1 MFYPNVNNSR
11 SFIFYFIII
20 FVNVILPITSYIRN
34 PQIISGGGRYAPLCP
49 PLDPPLTTPLSQQH
63 NKTVI

>member
-1 MFYPNVNNSR
+1 MFYLDVNNSCIFFFILLLFLLM
-11 SFIFYFIII
+11 SFF
-20 FVNVILPITSYIRN
+20 PITSYIRN

-49 PLDPPLTTPLSQQH
+49 PLDPPLATPLSQQN